1 MPHSPHKLLQKAER
15 RSFVLMDKHFEN
27 DIFNL
32 ALDPDSDISTAF
44 RQQKSVLPPCSIPK
58 IPAAEKG
65 FVFPK
70 ALAAE
75 MPYPPAKACAP
86 NEKYAE
92 LIRGS
97 FSGKESELTAVMSS
111 LYHGLKFSESCPEL
125 SDMLIGITLCEM
137 RHLVILGKL
146 LLSLGGDP
154 KFFCCLPTNSNAGG
168 WWNAHPNTINYRDTI
183 DKALKNGI
191 SAEKAA
197 IAEYKSISEY
207 VDDDGI
213 KAILKRIG
221 ADEVL
226 HLEALEGIYSRF
238 CE

>member
-1 MPHSPHKLLQKAER
+1 MI
-15 RSFVLMDKHFEN
+15 DKHFEN

-32 ALDPDSDISTAF
+32 ALDPDSDISTALQ
-44 RQQKSVLPPCSIPK
+44 QQKSVSPPCSTPK
-58 IPAAEKG
+58 IPTTEEV
-65 FVFPK
+65 FVFSG

-75 MPYPPAKACAP
+75 IPYPPAKAHTP

-97 FSGKESELTAVMSS
+97 FSGKESELTSVMSS
-111 LYHGLKFSESCPEL
+111 LYYGLKFSASCPEL
-125 SDMLIGITLCEM
+125 SDMLIKISFCEM

-168 WWNAHPNTINYRDTI
+168 WWNAHPHTINYRDTI
-183 DKALKNGI
+183 DKALKNCI
-191 SAEKAA
+191 AAERAA
-197 IAEYKSISEY
+197 IAEYKNISEY

-213 KAILKRIG
+213 KAVLTRIS
-221 ADEVL
+221 ADEAL
-226 HLEALEGIYSRF
+226 HLEALEGIYLRL